1 MRKVVARVHRGL
13 AWMILA
19 AVIAQFFLA
28 GLGIFGAAGF
38 DAHMMTGN
46 LIGVASLILVI
57 LALVGRLGGATIG
70 RSALLLVLTIVQS
83 LLPRGPSLI
92 AALHPVNAL
101 AILFV
106 ALLLANV
113 GWRLACRFAPP
124 VCRNL

>member
-13 AWMILA
+13 AWVILA

-28 GLGIFGAAGF
+28 GLGIFGVAGF
-38 DAHMMTGN
+38 GAHMMTGN

-106 ALLLANV
+106 ALLLARRGMAV
-113 GWRLACRFAPP
+113 GVSLRPAGL
-124 VCRNL
+124 

>member
-13 AWMILA
+13 AWVILT
-19 AVIAQFFLA
+19 AVITQFFLA

-38 DAHMMTGN
+38 GAHMMTGN

-83 LLPRGPSLI
+83 LLPRGRSLI

-106 ALLLANV
+106 ALLLARRGMAV
-113 GWRLACRFAPP
+113 GVSLRPAGL
-124 VCRNL
+124 